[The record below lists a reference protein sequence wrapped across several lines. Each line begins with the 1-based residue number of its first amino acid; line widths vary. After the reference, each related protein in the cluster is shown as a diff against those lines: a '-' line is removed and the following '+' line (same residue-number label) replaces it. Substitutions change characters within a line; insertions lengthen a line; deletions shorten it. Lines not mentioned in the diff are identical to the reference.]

1 MSRLIKIDNI
11 YADWIKDLSLRFRQS
26 QIKAAVKVNEEVLRF
41 YWELGKDITEMK
53 AESRWGSGFI
63 DNLSKDLQR

>member
-26 QIKAAVKVNEEVLRF
+26 QIKAAVKVNSEMIKSYF
-41 YWELGKDITEMK
+41 SFGADIVNK
-53 AESRWGSGFI
+53 QAESKWGDGFFK
-63 DNLSKDLQR
+63 NLSQD